1 MFYTMWFEEDV
12 KIPLSSE
19 MKEKEVFEVLKR
31 KYVGKIIEGF
41 GICVVITE
49 CARVEEYQVY
59 DEFLAAH
66 AKFEMLLFKFFRDE
80 VMYGEILEQN
90 SEGIRVGISF
100 FDEIQVKKDNLAEGS
115 EMVYVS
121 DGGEKKAA
129 WVWIYKGNRF
139 YLRRK
144 SKVRLRVLWD
154 CTDGC
159 VMCDFKEMG
168 LGPIDWWE

>member
-19 MKEKEVFEVLKR
+19 MKEREVLEVLKS

-41 GICVVITE
+41 GVCVVVTE
-49 CARVEEYQVY
+49 CAGVDEYQVY

-80 VMYGEILEQN
+80 VMHGEILSQDC
-90 SEGIRVGISF
+90 EGIRLGIPF
-100 FDEIQVKKDNLAEGS
+100 FDEMRVRKENLAEGS
-115 EMVYVS
+115 EMVYVN

-129 WVWIYKGNRF
+129 WVWVYKNNRF
-139 YLRRK
+139 YFRRK

-154 CTDGC
+154 CADAC